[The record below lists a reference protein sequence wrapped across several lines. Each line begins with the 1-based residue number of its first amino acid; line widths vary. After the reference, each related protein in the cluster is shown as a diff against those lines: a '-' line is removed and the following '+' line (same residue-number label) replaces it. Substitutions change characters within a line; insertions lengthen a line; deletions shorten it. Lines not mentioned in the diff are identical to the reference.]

1 MESHFE
7 HVTDC
12 PDSLA
17 DAAIS
22 ECSVEPSS
30 DLARL
35 KRFGFVDAGSLG
47 VRGLILDVRGQYHE
61 DRVNLLGEALKELR
75 GGGTRRVHIIGSLDD
90 EACQAALA
98 AGFAAC
104 PGESLFRRD
113 LDERPIIRSVCP
125 AGYALRDG
133 TLRDLLLIQSD
144 LAHVHEVAFQG
155 WENLLIAQGMGKA
168 NRFFKVIEHDD
179 TIVGVSI
186 GGSFRERGTISHTWV
201 AEGHRNHKLGRILSD
216 ASAQALYD
224 GGARCIHLM
233 TVPHNVAA
241 ERFWEKQGF
250 VRQVDVSFLEMDI

>member
-7 HVTDC
+7 HCTNF

-17 DAAIS
+17 DTAIS
-22 ECSVEPSS
+22 LRSEEPSS
-30 DLARL
+30 DLNHL
-35 KRFGFVDAGSLG
+35 KRYGFVDAGSLG
-47 VRGLILDVRGQYHE
+47 VRGLILDVRGEFHDE
-61 DRVNLLGEALKELR
+61 RVNLLGQALTELR
-75 GGGTRRVHIIGSLDD
+75 AGGTRRVHIIGSLDD
-90 EACQAALA
+90 KACQAARA
-98 AGFAAC
+98 VGFTAC
-104 PGESLFRRD
+104 PGENLFCRD
-113 LDERPIIRSVCP
+113 LNERPVIRSVCP

-133 TLRDLLLIQSD
+133 TLRDLLLIQSE

-186 GGSFRERGTISHTWV
+186 GGSCRERGTISHTWV
-201 AEGHRNHKLGRILSD
+201 AEGHRNHKLGQILGD

-233 TVPHNVAA
+233 TVPNNVVA

-250 VRQVDVSFLEMDI
+250 VRQVDVSFLEIDI